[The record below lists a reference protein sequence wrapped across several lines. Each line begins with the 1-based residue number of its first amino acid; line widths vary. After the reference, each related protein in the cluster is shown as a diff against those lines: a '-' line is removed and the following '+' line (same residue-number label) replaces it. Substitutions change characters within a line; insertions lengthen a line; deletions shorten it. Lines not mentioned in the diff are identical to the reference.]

1 MSKGCR
7 SRVKNKKLFDKNY
20 DVIQKKPEEPK
31 GSERKSKPLTLPLV
45 GRGTRYY
52 Y

>member
-7 SRVKNKKLFDKNY
+7 SRVKNKKQYDDNFDKIKKS
-20 DVIQKKPEEPK
+20 DQPSPVKKTKTLVI
-31 GSERKSKPLTLPLV
+31 PLM
-45 GRGTRYY
+45 GRATRYY

>member
-1 MSKGCR
+1 MSKGSR
-7 SRVKNKKLFDKNY
+7 SRVKNKKQFDKNY
-20 DVIQKKPEEPK
+20 DIIQKKPEESK
-31 GSERKSKPLTLPLV
+31 DTERKSKPLILPLV